1 MGKGGSFQ
9 KRKRFYFR
17 HSLNLTFRFRV
28 LTINSINDS
37 EVPHLCAVENFCAYC
52 TLKSQCHTC
61 ASPETRIYV
70 LYILFE
76 NSVFTGRGSQCNC
89 RWRGLGAPPLSK
101 FSPHMPSSEKRLATF
116 ANPRNLNLKLST
128 KYIYSPLSL
137 YDLHGQTASISKF
150 RTLTCN
156 ENPLQFHFLKNSES
170 RNECITYQMEME
182 WNRTNLEYNTKN
194 RGLQRIRKQ
203 GW

>member
-1 MGKGGSFQ
+1 MLPLKPEYMYYIFFSKIQF
-9 KRKRFYFR
+9 
-17 HSLNLTFRFRV
+17 SLAEAASV
-28 LTINSINDS
+28 IADGEDS
-37 EVPHLCAVENFCAYC
+37 EH
-52 TLKSQCHTC
+52 
-61 ASPETRIYV
+61 
-70 LYILFE
+70 
-76 NSVFTGRGSQCNC
+76 
-89 RWRGLGAPPLSK
+89 PPLSK